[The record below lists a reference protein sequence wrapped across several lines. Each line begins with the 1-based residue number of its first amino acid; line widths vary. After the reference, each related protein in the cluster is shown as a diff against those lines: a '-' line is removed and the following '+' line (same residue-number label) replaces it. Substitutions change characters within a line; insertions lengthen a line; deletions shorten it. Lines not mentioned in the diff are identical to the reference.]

1 MRVLVTGM
9 AGFAGRY
16 LARELLQSTTWTLTG
31 IARNPPAAE
40 PNPRVSWR
48 ALNLLDAARLTDV
61 IREVQPQIVIHLAA
75 QSHVPTAWE
84 RPWETYEHN
93 IHSLLNLFL
102 GVIASKL
109 TPRMLVVSSNEVYG
123 APQPG
128 DLPLRETQVMRPNNP
143 YAVSKAAQDLMAMQ
157 FYYSHQL
164 PVTVAR
170 PFNHV
175 GPGQDEKFVVPRF
188 ARMVAEIEAR
198 RSPPVMQLGNMTA
211 QRDFT
216 DVRDV
221 ARAYLALLQ
230 HPTTGGVYNVCS
242 GAPHSIQNVLDTLLA
257 HAGLKVEQQSD
268 PAKFRQV
275 DTPVSYGDASLLRGM
290 TGWQP
295 AISFEDTL
303 KDMLTDAR
311 TSIKHSLQS

>member
-48 ALNLLDAARLTDV
+48 ALNLLDAPRLTDV
-61 IREVQPQIVIHLAA
+61 IREVQPEIVIHLAA

-102 GVIASKL
+102 GVIAARL
-109 TPRMLVVSSNEVYG
+109 TPRMLVISSNEVYG

-188 ARMVAEIEAR
+188 ARMVAEIEAG
-198 RSPPVMQLGNMTA
+198 RSPPVMQLGNMSA

-221 ARAYLALLQ
+221 VRAYLALLQ

-242 GAPHSIQNVLDTLLA
+242 GAPYSIQNVLDTLLA

-275 DTPVSYGDASLLRGM
+275 DTPVSYGDASLLRRM

-295 AISFEDTL
+295 EISFENTL
-303 KDMLTDAR
+303 KDMLADAR
-311 TSIKHSLQS
+311 NGIKHSLQS